1 MPRSPNTSAEGSST
15 STPSS
20 ASTAPP
26 VWATLALLTAAI
38 DQAVRIVAVITQAAA
53 GVAARTLA
61 RGREHDTRPITTT
74 GDLTDAKVAGYVA
87 KYATKAAECT
97 GTLDRRITPADRLA
111 ELPVRDHA
119 RRHIAEC
126 LRLGKLP
133 EFGELRLAAW
143 AHMLGFRGHFATKS
157 RAYSTTMTALR
168 ADRAA
173 HQREYA
179 KAAGL
184 LPDLDSDTTLV
195 INYWH
200 FAGRGYPP
208 PIDPQA
214 ADGASHASAPPTGGP
229 P

>member
-1 MPRSPNTSAEGSST
+1 MRTVG
-15 STPSS
+15 
-20 ASTAPP
+20 
-26 VWATLALLTAAI
+26 LLTAAI
-38 DQAVRIVAVITQAAA
+38 DQAVRAITVVTPTAP
-53 GVAARTLA
+53 GLTARTLTW
-61 RGREHDTRPITTT
+61 GREHDTRPITT
-74 GDLTDAKVAGYVA
+74 GGLTDSKVAGYVA

-111 ELPVRDHA
+111 DLPISDHA

-133 EFGELRLAAW
+133 QLSGLRLSAW

-157 RAYSTTMTALR
+157 RTYSTTTGALR
-168 ADRAA
+168 ADRAV

-184 LPDLDSDTTLV
+184 LPDLDEDTTLV
-195 INYWH
+195 TNHWH
-200 FAGRGYPP
+200 FAGRGHPL
-208 PIDPQA
+208 PIDPLA
-214 ADGASHASAPPTGGP
+214 ADSTPHAPGPPPGGP